1 MPLRRQTVRAVLA
14 LLPPAAWGLF
24 AGWWTPRGPGTVGT
38 ALVSIG
44 VSLAVGLLAGWLSR
58 SRWAM
63 LAAPVLFAVGVELV
77 RIGLRGPAVDRP
89 HLSGFGVVA
98 LLAGRGVHGLLTLL
112 PLLVGAAYG
121 AGIARRVAG
130 VAPRGPVVRW
140 LGRGAVGLL
149 AAVLALVT
157 VGAAVPA
164 RTAPIPGGIARFDSV
179 TSAGRHLGLL
189 IRGTDPA
196 APVLL
201 VVPGP
206 PGGSEIASVRRHLAA
221 LEQRFVVV
229 TWDRAAGPRSWSAF
243 RSPAEWTLED
253 EVTDLLAVTRHLRE
267 RFGRDQIHLLAH
279 SGGTIPGLLAAQ
291 RHPEL
296 FAAYVGVGQVV
307 SLREADRSQYADT
320 LAWARRTGRTGLAD
334 RMAVQGPPPYP
345 DIWAYEPLLTN
356 EAGAFAFDRTGAGED
371 ETGMV
376 GSLGV
381 PEQSPLETAHVF
393 GFLDGWDVLYPRL
406 QELDFRRDVRQLQVP
421 AYFVDGAHEVPGRLR
436 LFDEWYAQLQAPRK
450 DHLVIPGAGH
460 RSLFERPEPFV
471 AYLTRLGAGTDPA
484 GD

>member
-1 MPLRRQTVRAVLA
+1 MPLHRQRTVLA
-14 LLPPAAWGLF
+14 FLLPVAWGLA

-38 ALVSIG
+38 ALASIG
-44 VSLAVGLLAGWLSR
+44 ISLAAGLLAGWLSR

-63 LAAPVLFAVGVELV
+63 LAAPMLFAVSVEMV
-77 RIGLRGPAVDRP
+77 RIGLRGPTVDRP
-89 HLSGFGVVA
+89 HLSGFGLVA
-98 LLAGRGVHGLLTLL
+98 LLAGRGVHGLLALL

-121 AGIARRVAG
+121 AGIARWVGG
-130 VAPRGPVVRW
+130 VVPRGPVLRW
-140 LGRGAVGLL
+140 LGRGGVGLL

-164 RTAPIPGGIARFDSV
+164 RTVSIPGGIARFDSV
-179 TSAGRHLGLL
+179 PSAGRQLGLL
-189 IRGTDPA
+189 IRGTDPT

-221 LEQRFVVV
+221 LERHFVVV
-229 TWDRAAGPRSWSAF
+229 AWDRAAGPRSWSAF
-243 RSPAEWTLED
+243 RSPGWTLED
-253 EVTDLLAVTRHLRE
+253 EVADLLAVTRHLRK
-267 RFGRDQIHLLAH
+267 RFGRDRIHLLAH
-279 SGGTIPGLLAAQ
+279 SGGTIPGLLAVQ

-320 LAWARRTGRTGLAD
+320 LAWARRTGRAGLAD
-334 RMAVQGPPPYP
+334 RMAAQGPPPYR

-356 EAGAFAFDRTGAGED
+356 EAGAFAFDRAGAGED

-376 GSLGV
+376 GNLGV
-381 PEQSPLETAHVF
+381 PEYSPLETAHVF

-406 QELDFRRDVRQLQVP
+406 QDLDFRRDVRQLQVP

-471 AYLTRLGAGTDPA
+471 AYLARLGEGTDPP